1 MERKTAGAGSS
12 PADRKSQS
20 LQERLRI
27 AERIAQALREA
38 GYSCE
43 LGDDDHPRAPKL
55 AN

>member
-27 AERIAQALREA
+27 AERIVQALREA
-38 GYSCE
+38 GFSCE
-43 LGDDDHPRAPKL
+43 LGDDDHPREQKRP
-55 AN
+55 N